1 MEISRLF
8 EVKNIALSEVM
19 KEDNA
24 NLLLH
29 SKGITLQE
37 FLQYYTQDQNV
48 IGDYNVGVM
57 EQNDNVLLT
66 LSLLLMNFW
75 QKTKSVCFDILHI
88 HLIY

>member
-1 MEISRLF
+1 
-8 EVKNIALSEVM
+8 M